1 MNNSLV
7 AFNNADICEVA
18 PKDIPVAISNCFS
31 SLMEVESKVKESCA
45 AAKGAL
51 RKAKDASGKT
61 INFIGWGTKD
71 AVYALQSAVE
81 AGALSQQTQQ
91 EVLDRILAFQQ
102 ATAKGMKYLFQ
113 LGATG
118 IAANRAVSKAIR
130 DRMSEL
136 NNGNPSEFDEYI
148 KAELLSTLT
157 ELKRQEDILIK
168 QEKLNDVQKAMR
180 KEMSAMNDELERRMA
195 DSERQKMELK
205 RQADKDQ
212 EHDKELSRQA
222 RKDQEHDKELRRQ
235 ADKDKEHD
243 RELSRQAKKDQEL
256 DSKIEANAKGVGQ
269 NKENI
274 SINAKEIAQ
283 NAHRLDKV
291 EKAFK
296 ELEIAR
302 WNRGLL
308 MGKIALIA
316 SIASLL
322 ISIGCVIAM
331 FK

>member
-7 AFNNADICEVA
+7 KFNTADICEVD
-18 PKDIPVAISNCFS
+18 PKEIPVAISNCFS

-45 AAKGAL
+45 AAKESL
-51 RKAKDASGKT
+51 RKAKNASGMT
-61 INFIGWGTKD
+61 INCIGWGTKD
-71 AVYALQSAVE
+71 AVYALQAAVE

-91 EVLDRILAFQQ
+91 EVLDGILVFQQ

-130 DRMSEL
+130 DRMNEID
-136 NNGNPSEFDEYI
+136 NGNPSEFDEYVM
-148 KAELLSTLT
+148 AELSSTLV

-180 KEMSAMNDELERRMA
+180 EEMRSMNDELERRME

-205 RQADKDQ
+205 RQADKDK
-212 EHDKELSRQA
+212 EHDEELSRQA
-222 RKDQEHDKELRRQ
+222 RKDQEHDNELRRQ

-243 RELSRQAKKDQEL
+243 AR
-256 DSKIEANAKGVGQ
+256 IEANAKGVGQ

-274 SINAKEIAQ
+274 SINTQEILQ
-283 NAHRLDKV
+283 NARRLDVIEKTLKNV
-291 EKAFK
+291 EA
-296 ELEIAR
+296 AR
-302 WNRGLL
+302 GERGQNVV
-308 MGKIALIA
+308 KCALIA
-316 SIASLL
+316 SVAALL
-322 ISIGCVIAM
+322 MSIVCLVMMLKMIH
-331 FK
+331 